1 MKMKMKKFLKKS
13 TIFELT
19 TLKLAYVSIF
29 MKIWEKCF
37 GVIFTNQGKNE
48 NEDEKIQ
55 KTSTIFEL
63 STPKLGKLKLF
74 KKI

>member
-1 MKMKMKKFLKKS
+1 
-13 TIFELT
+13 
-19 TLKLAYVSIF
+19 

-48 NEDEKIQ
+48 DEDEKIR

-63 STPKLGKLKLF
+63 SIPKLGKLKLF